1 MLNKLQAM
9 VADCAAMQHEAALQA
24 DDDALRKHIQN
35 TLQRCLPAAI
45 VTGDML
51 DACFQ
56 AVQAD
61 LQLHDPMHTGAIH
74 AWAAH
79 YLLTTARDAD
89 DPLLRRLHHAAQ
101 RLLPK
106 HHVADRDDLRLVTMS
121 ALYVPHSLPLGTHT
135 TFINHRLGLKG
146 PPLSCEEIAIR
157 MHKPLVY
164 IHELE
169 SAILTILSAKGDCH
183 A

>member
-1 MLNKLQAM
+1 MLDKLQAL
-9 VADCAAMQHEAALQA
+9 VADCAAIQHEAVLQA
-24 DDDALRKHIQN
+24 DNAALRKHIQN

-45 VTGDML
+45 VTGDVL

-56 AVQAD
+56 ALQAD
-61 LQLHDPMHTGAIH
+61 SQLQDPMHTGAIH

-79 YLLTTARDAD
+79 YLLTAACDTD
-89 DPLLRRLHHAAQ
+89 DPLLKKLHHAAQ
-101 RLLPK
+101 RLLS
-106 HHVADRDDLRLVTMS
+106 HHRDADRNDLRLVTMS
-121 ALYVPHSLPLGTHT
+121 ALYAPHLLPLGTHT

-146 PPLSCEEIAIR
+146 PRLSCEEIALR

-169 SAILTILSAKGDCH
+169 SAILTILSSNGGHH

>member
-1 MLNKLQAM
+1 MLDKLQAM
-9 VADCAAMQHEAALQA
+9 AADCAAMQHEVALQA
-24 DDDALRKHIQN
+24 DDATLRKHIQN

-45 VTGDML
+45 VTRDVL

-79 YLLTTARDAD
+79 YLLTTARDAN

-121 ALYVPHSLPLGTHT
+121 ALYAPHSLPLGTHT